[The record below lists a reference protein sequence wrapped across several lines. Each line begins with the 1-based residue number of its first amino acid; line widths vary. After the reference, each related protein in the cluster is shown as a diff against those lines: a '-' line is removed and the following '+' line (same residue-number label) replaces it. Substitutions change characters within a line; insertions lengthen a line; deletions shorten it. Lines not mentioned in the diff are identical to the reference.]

1 MYVSGSLVYPRD
13 VTRCTRICQG
23 QTRKV
28 CCLFLEQFYGNI
40 VNTENYNLEYF
51 DNIDLRN
58 FTLQT
63 APELVILR
71 VSSFKSTF
79 SCTFGFILDAF
90 LVSG

>member
-1 MYVSGSLVYPRD
+1 MSQHSKWRLRKFYAEYDLAPSLE
-13 VTRCTRICQG
+13 
-23 QTRKV
+23 K
-28 CCLFLEQFYGNI
+28 FYGNI
-40 VNTENYNLEYF
+40 MNTENYNMEDF
-51 DNIDLRN
+51 DNIDLGN

-71 VSSFKSTF
+71 VSSYKSTF